1 MSCYNCKFN
10 FSKLYF
16 SFNIDPTERHSWFSL
31 VFGGMFT
38 YVSLYAI
45 NQTQVQRYLTMKDYN
60 TAVKSLWC
68 SLPLLS
74 LLSIS
79 TSFSGLAM
87 FSKYYDCDPIKYSTL
102 LYKLR
107 TKL

>member
-1 MSCYNCKFN
+1 
-10 FSKLYF
+10 
-16 SFNIDPTERHSWFSL
+16 
-31 VFGGMFT
+31 MFT

-45 NQTQVQRYLTMKDYN
+45 NQTQVQRYLTMKDYR

-79 TSFSGLAM
+79 TCFSGLAM
-87 FSKYYDCDPIKYSTL
+87 FSKYYNCDPIKYIIIL
-102 LYKLR
+102 FKFGRKNCNLGIF
-107 TKL
+107 